1 MSKGSDSS
9 SCICSNSD
17 NNNQLFDNCWE
28 KVAFSMTRFGH
39 LLDFGELFKAFDNN
53 KFAQIFHILRQFL

>member
-9 SCICSNSD
+9 SCSCSNSD

-28 KVAFSMTRFGH
+28 KVASSMTRFGD
-39 LLDFGELFKAFDNN
+39 LLDFGQLFKAFDNN
-53 KFAQIFHILRQFL
+53 KFTQIFHILRQFL